1 MDRNNFCGGRTL
13 RITVGIM
20 MLGLLLAGG
29 SGAAT
34 ITVNASGGADFTRI
48 QDAINA
54 ASNGDKIMV
63 GTGIYNENVDVNKQ
77 LLLKGVDTGNG
88 KPVVDAGKKG
98 DAITLSA
105 DWITLEGFNATNAS
119 SWYSGIMINSNH
131 SIVIGNDVSRNNQG
145 IFLYYSNNNNISANN
160 ATSNG
165 AGFFLYSSTNNT
177 LHDNN
182 ACNNIYAIYLFS
194 NTYDV
199 PTSNNTIYNNFF
211 NNSNGLGLIGTN
223 NNFWNITSNSGTNII
238 GGSYLG
244 GNFWGNP
251 SGTGFSQTC
260 IDSEG
265 DGICDSSYVLDA
277 NNTDYLPLAALPK
290 VRFINGTVKDNYTG
304 NSLAGITVSA
314 NLTLSTTTNATGF
327 YSFSVTDG
335 SYDLAIFDIRYY
347 TNTTTV
353 STIGQT
359 VVWQDIELIKKPTG
373 NISGSVTRCCTLG

>member
-131 SIVIGNDVSRNNQG
+131 STVIGNDVSRNNQG

>member
-277 NNTDYLPLAALPK
+277 NNTDHLPLAALPK

>member
-1 MDRNNFCGGRTL
+1 MSNIL
-13 RITVGIM
+13 RIAVVVV
-20 MLGLLLAGG
+20 LLFLLVESG
-29 SGAAT
+29 SAAT
-34 ITVNASGGADFTRI
+34 LTVNASGDADYTRI
-48 QDAINA
+48 QDAVNA
-54 ASNGDKIMV
+54 SSNGDMILV
-63 GTGIYNENVDVNKQ
+63 QSGTYFENVNVNKQ
-77 LLLKGVDTGNG
+77 LILKGVDTGNG
-88 KPVVDAGKKG
+88 KPVVDAGKEG

-131 SIVIGNDVSRNNQG
+131 STVIGNDVSRNNQG

-211 NNSNGLGLIGTN
+211 NNINGLGLIGTN

-260 IDSEG
+260 IDNEG
-265 DGICDSSYVLDA
+265 DGICDSSYVLGA
-277 NNTDYLPLAALPK
+277 NNTDHLPLAALPK
-290 VRFINGTVKDNYTG
+290 VRFINGTIKDNSTG
-304 NSLAGITVSA
+304 NHLAGVIVSA
-314 NLTLSTTTNATGF
+314 NSTLSTMSNTTGF
-327 YSFSVTDG
+327 YSFAVTEG
-335 SYDLAIFDIRYY
+335 TYNLTAYDIRYY
-347 TNTTTV
+347 MNTTTV
-353 STIGQT
+353 STVGK
-359 VVWQDIELIKKPTG
+359 VVVVKDIELLKKPTG
-373 NISGSVTRCCTLG
+373 NITGSVTTV